1 MKHIHDRKNNE
12 ESNYN
17 VALNG
22 VCVVIEQ
29 LFQRQEADPMAKTES
44 SINATVIIDSYDVDL
59 VENELQNED
68 ELNQQ
73 KNKV

>member
-1 MKHIHDRKNNE
+1 
-12 ESNYN
+12 
-17 VALNG
+17 
-22 VCVVIEQ
+22 
-29 LFQRQEADPMAKTES
+29 MAKTES